1 MSNNKSYKIILVEP
15 SKIVTNGLCQLLD
28 TGYEF
33 DVVEQLDNIT
43 YLRERLLALHPDILI
58 INPIV
63 IDFSKQFSL
72 RSMFQDFPDLS
83 LVALIYSH
91 VKSDV
96 LRQYNGIIEICDN
109 YNTIESSLHSA
120 VSSHS
125 EKKEN
130 VENQG
135 LTEREIDVLVA
146 VAEGLMNKEIADKLN
161 ISIHTV
167 ISHRKNISRKTGIK
181 SVSGLAIYA
190 LINNLIT
197 KDKV

>member
-1 MSNNKSYKIILVEP
+1 MSNKSYKIVIVEP

-28 TGYEF
+28 TNYEF
-33 DVVEQLDNIT
+33 EIVEQLDNIT
-43 YLRERLLALHPDILI
+43 YLRERLLALHPNILI
-58 INPIV
+58 INPTV

-72 RSMFQDFPDLS
+72 RSMFQEFPDLS
-83 LVALIYSH
+83 LVALVYSY
-91 VKSDV
+91 VQSNV
-96 LRQYNGIIEICDN
+96 LRQYNGIIEVCDN
-109 YNTIESSLHSA
+109 YNTIESTLHAA

-125 EKKEN
+125 EKKEST
-130 VENQG
+130 ENQG

-190 LINNLIT
+190 LLNNLIT